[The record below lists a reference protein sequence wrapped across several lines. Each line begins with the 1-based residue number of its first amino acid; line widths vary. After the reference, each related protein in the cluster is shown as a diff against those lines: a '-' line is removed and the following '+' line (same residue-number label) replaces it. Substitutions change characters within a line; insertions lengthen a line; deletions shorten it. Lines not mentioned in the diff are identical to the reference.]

1 MLQDAEEFVH
11 RNQIDSYQL
20 VETKALYEKEI
31 LFTVIQHSF
40 SFKFSCEFM
49 TIANNII
56 QFRKLPFQ
64 KLNITLSCC

>member
-31 LFTVIQHSF
+31 LFTGMQHSIL
-40 SFKFSCEFM
+40 FKFSCVLITHLNE
-49 TIANNII
+49 II
-56 QFRKLPFQ
+56 
-64 KLNITLSCC
+64 